1 MKELKFINPNLNLA
15 ELPVFEQLSD
25 EELTRQANKH
35 SRKEPRE
42 GYECPECGNYEQIYV
57 YEKGVFAYTRDCVC
71 KRKRNSLARARR
83 AGLTDLLKRCTFD
96 TFQTEQKWQQIAKQT
111 VQAFVDDNKRGWLLL
126 SGQSGCGKTHLCTA
140 AVGAFIERGQD
151 VHVMRWVNDSTMLK
165 GLSSDTYEREKR
177 LNAFKRAPVLLIDDL
192 FKTQSNE
199 KPTSADVRL
208 AYDLLNYRY
217 ENRDLIT
224 MLSTERTVSELKQ
237 IDEATGG
244 RIYEMAQ
251 GYCLEIGGGEK
262 NWRFHQQ

>member
-1 MKELKFINPNLNLA
+1 MNRINFVNLNPNSTG
-15 ELPVFEQLSD
+15 LPAFEQLSD

-71 KRKRNSLARARR
+71 KRKRNSLAHARR